1 MTSEIVHG
9 LMSLSVFFFRFISQ
23 LISVW
28 ETDQGGQE
36 VGPRP
41 TLSNL
46 IISGGIVIAGSAETI
61 PLITNVTTDK
71 VTHNLLEIVLSH

>member
-1 MTSEIVHG
+1 MDVTFEKVTESY
-9 LMSLSVFFFRFISQ
+9 
-23 LISVW
+23 ISVW
-28 ETDQGGQE
+28 ETVQGGQE